1 MFTRLF
7 NFIEVDY
14 FHLISVVVAELHI
27 YKLHTAYQQIHVFK
41 YYEET
46 TDIYRFTN
54 YCLIRSSIGKL
65 WYESA
70 VLKRNWILNKHFSN
84 IS

>member
-27 YKLHTAYQQIHVFK
+27 YKLHTAYQQIHVLK

-46 TDIYRFTN
+46 TVVNRRAKSCVMLVT
-54 YCLIRSSIGKL
+54 CLTT
-65 WYESA
+65 
-70 VLKRNWILNKHFSN
+70 
-84 IS
+84 